1 MSAPDCLMKSSHPY
15 CMKPGWRDIKL
26 TFSYILSSEGGAL
39 RGLRELYVLLDE
51 HLPLQFLQHGLDRV
65 LSVPAGQ
72 DGHSAGVH
80 LKIGHIR

>member
-1 MSAPDCLMKSSHPY
+1 
-15 CMKPGWRDIKL
+15 MKPAAA
-26 TFSYILSSEGGAL
+26 ILDSLFLLFIPSSERGAL
-39 RGLRELYVLLDE
+39 WGLRELYVLLDE

-80 LKIGHIR
+80 LKIRTQIQ